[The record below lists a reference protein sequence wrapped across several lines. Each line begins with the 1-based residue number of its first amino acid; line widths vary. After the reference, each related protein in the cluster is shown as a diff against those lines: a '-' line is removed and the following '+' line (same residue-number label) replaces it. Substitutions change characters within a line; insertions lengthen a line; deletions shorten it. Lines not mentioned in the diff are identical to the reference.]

1 MKYKFQWKVV
11 QNDLEFGSK
20 TKILICIS
28 EYSIDYSVRMRN
40 GIGNVVEQLK
50 KMEVECAVCSLTR
63 ILNFEVLKRLG
74 NQKKHKAS
82 VVSKVKIDWW

>member
-1 MKYKFQWKVV
+1 MK
-11 QNDLEFGSK
+11 L
-20 TKILICIS
+20 LICIP
-28 EYSIDYSVRMRN
+28 EYLIDSSARM
-40 GIGNVVEQLK
+40 GDVTDNVVEQLK
-50 KMEVECAVCSLTR
+50 KMEVECVVCPLTR